1 MWKLKV
7 NVYLCGHNTIHYLLF
22 RNMDNGKKKI
32 HFVKMHGLGNDYIY
46 VDTEFNTIPDPSKA
60 SIAWSKPHTGIGSD
74 GVILIG
80 RSPEADFTMRI
91 INADGLEGQMCGN
104 ASRCLGKYVY
114 ERGLTRKTTISML
127 TRAGIKMLYLDVD
140 DNDMVQSVTVDLM
153 EPVLADP
160 TQFLTEGE
168 QLPDGVFVSI
178 GNPNYVIFVDDINDI
193 DLAKVGPMLE
203 FHSRFPQRCN
213 IEFAQVLGP
222 NEIRMR
228 VWERG
233 SGITMACGTGACAT
247 LVAAV
252 VSGRTERSSKIIM
265 DGGTLNIEWRESDN
279 HLYMTGPATTVFEGD
294 IELP

>member
-1 MWKLKV
+1 MITNYLK
-7 NVYLCGHNTIHYLLF
+7 ISS
-22 RNMDNGKKKI
+22 MDKKI

-60 SIAWSKPHTGIGSD
+60 SIEWSKPHTGIGSD
-74 GVILIG
+74 GLILIG

-140 DNDMVQSVTVDLM
+140 ENDKVRSVAVDLM
-153 EPVLADP
+153 EPVLDDP
-160 TQFLTEGE
+160 SQFLTEGE
-168 QLPDGVFVSI
+168 PLPEGVFVSI
-178 GNPNYVIFVDDINDI
+178 GNPNYVIFVDDIEAI
-193 DLAKVGPMLE
+193 DLAKVGPELE

-213 IEFAQVLGP
+213 IEFAQVISP

-247 LVAAV
+247 LVAAALT
-252 VSGRTERSSKIIM
+252 GRTKRKATINM
-265 DGGTLNIEWRESDN
+265 DGGSLEIEWRESDN
-279 HLYMTGPATTVFEGD
+279 HIYMRGPATEVFEGE
-294 IELP
+294 IYLP

>member
-1 MWKLKV
+1 
-7 NVYLCGHNTIHYLLF
+7 
-22 RNMDNGKKKI
+22 MDNNKKKI
-32 HFVKMHGLGNDYIY
+32 HFLKMHGLGNDYIF
-46 VDTEFNTIPDPSKA
+46 VDTEYNHIPDPSKA

-74 GVILIG
+74 GLILVG

-104 ASRCLGKYVY
+104 ASRCVGKLVY

-140 DNDMVQSVTVDLM
+140 DNDTVQSVTVDLM

-160 TQFLTEGE
+160 TQFHTEGE
-168 QLPDGVFVSI
+168 PLPDGVFVSI
-178 GNPNYVIFVDDINDI
+178 GNPNYVIFVDDINDV
-193 DLAKVGPMLE
+193 DLAKVGPGLE
-203 FHSRFPQRCN
+203 FLSRFPQRCN
-213 IEFAQVLGP
+213 IEFAQVLSP

-247 LVAAV
+247 LVAAALT
-252 VSGRTERSSKIIM
+252 GRTGRSATINM
-265 DGGTLNIEWRESDN
+265 DGGSLHIEWRESDN
-279 HLYMTGPATTVFEGD
+279 HIYMRGPATLAFEGD
-294 IELP
+294 IELPE